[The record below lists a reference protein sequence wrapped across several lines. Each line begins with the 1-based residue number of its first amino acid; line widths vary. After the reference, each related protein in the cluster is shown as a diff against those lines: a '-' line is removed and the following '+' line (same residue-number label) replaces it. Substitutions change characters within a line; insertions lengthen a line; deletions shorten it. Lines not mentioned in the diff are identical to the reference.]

1 MEEDTNSAVMIAM
14 EDVHKSFGSLPVLR
28 GISLKVHRG
37 ETLSIIGQSGVGK
50 SVTLRLM
57 LGLLSPTSGKCL
69 FQGRDVAAM
78 DEYELDELRS
88 HFAMLFQNGALFDSM
103 TVAENIAFP
112 ARLRGVK
119 NRDELMTIVE
129 EKLYQVGLGKNR
141 FPDMPDKMPSMVSG
155 GQRKRIALAR
165 ALAQEP
171 EIMLYDEPTT
181 GLDPIMSDAVADLII
196 ETRKNLAHKHLT
208 SVVITHDM
216 HVAFKTSDRI
226 IMLNA
231 GLVAGE
237 GDPEYFRELSRRP
250 DDRGMSEQELM
261 IRQFV
266 RGQANGPIHA
276 VQ

>member
-1 MEEDTNSAVMIAM
+1 MSDALITLDE
-14 EDVHKSFGSLPVLR
+14 VHKSFGAVTVLR
-28 GISLKVHRG
+28 GLTLTVQRG
-37 ETLSIIGQSGVGK
+37 ETLVVIGQSGVGK
-50 SVTLRLM
+50 SVTLRLF
-57 LGLLSPTSGKCL
+57 LGLLAPTTGECR
-69 FQGRDVAAM
+69 FQGRDIAAM
-78 DEYELDELRS
+78 DEDDLTELRS

-103 TVAENIAFP
+103 TIAQNIAFP
-112 ARLRGVK
+112 AQLRGVK
-119 NRDELMTIVE
+119 NRDELQGIVE
-129 EKLYQVGLGKNR
+129 EKLYQVGLGKAR

-196 ETRKNLAHKHLT
+196 ATRQHLAHKNLT
-208 SVVITHDM
+208 SIVITHDM
-216 HVAFKTSDRI
+216 QVAFKTGDRI

-231 GLVAGE
+231 GVIAAAGTP
-237 GDPEYFRELSRRP
+237 DYFREISARP
-250 DDRGMSEQELM
+250 DADGMSEKELM

-266 RGQANGPIHA
+266 RGEARGPIQA